1 MANKFAMTAT
11 ETVIRETHAESGA
24 TVYQLTSSP
33 AINDHIYFEVPYMD
47 PTSRYLIFLRK
58 HDSVGPAHVWRADL
72 ERNLV
77 TKVAETEGTI
87 RGHAVSPDQR
97 YFFYTDTVSEGVYDL
112 IRIDITT
119 LEERRWSFSEGP
131 LTPRSAGSVTPDLR
145 YYINSAYLGNHEFAI
160 WRLDME
166 TSEREIVWKGG
177 ADHCNMH
184 PQLEP
189 SKGRDLLIQHNRGA
203 VLDENGR
210 HIKLVGEIGATLY
223 VVGIDGTNKRELP
236 VGKPY
241 TFPCQGHQCWRGM
254 TGEILLTIGGGPR
267 EELLEQ
273 GNLLAVRP
281 GDDKARVVARGAVF
295 NHANASR
302 DGRFFA
308 SDQGRGAEE
317 ILVGSIESG
326 RWCVLCE
333 MGSRMGSPQ
342 YSHGHPYL
350 SPDNKWVVF
359 NSIRTGMPQ
368 VFAAKVPDRLLESLE

>member
-1 MANKFAMTAT
+1 MASKFAMTAT

-24 TVYQLTSSP
+24 TVYQLTSFP

-166 TSEREIVWKGG
+166 TG
-177 ADHCNMH
+177 
-184 PQLEP
+184 
-189 SKGRDLLIQHNRGA
+189 
-203 VLDENGR
+203 
-210 HIKLVGEIGATLY
+210 
-223 VVGIDGTNKRELP
+223 
-236 VGKPY
+236 
-241 TFPCQGHQCWRGM
+241 
-254 TGEILLTIGGGPR
+254 
-267 EELLEQ
+267 
-273 GNLLAVRP
+273 
-281 GDDKARVVARGAVF
+281 
-295 NHANASR
+295 
-302 DGRFFA
+302 
-308 SDQGRGAEE
+308 
-317 ILVGSIESG
+317 
-326 RWCVLCE
+326 
-333 MGSRMGSPQ
+333 
-342 YSHGHPYL
+342 
-350 SPDNKWVVF
+350 
-359 NSIRTGMPQ
+359 
-368 VFAAKVPDRLLESLE
+368 